1 MNAFHM
7 VADVNIKLAGF
18 ICDVTQNNLVVLVV
32 GHRVRFGMGWCQ
44 LGSSEHKCYF
54 SLAGVVDNS

>member
-32 GHRVRFGMGWCQ
+32 GHRV
-44 LGSSEHKCYF
+44 
-54 SLAGVVDNS
+54 